1 MRFASL
7 WAGAFLGS
15 LALFGCSAAELET
28 HTTGGGGEADLVD
41 PEKVDALIKFDG
53 ESTIDL
59 APGEFHKLTVLTSPP
74 KPYEMYFA
82 LLNAPG
88 DASLDAS
95 HLFAGDDG
103 SAVVTLHAPNAPS
116 IFTVRAW
123 IKNGPAVEMTVN
135 VSKQGIGVVEI
146 VPTYDGSRPV
156 TEWVGSVIPGASC
169 DALIDQLPGEPN
181 GALVAVAP
189 SPENP
194 IVQSVPVGPK
204 LAVAVRAGHYAWG
217 CADAY
222 NIDAGA
228 STKIKV
234 HVVDVPAALDQT
246 HLNVSLTTSSQWQ
259 KSSGV
264 MKNALAEFN
273 AGFTSPMQTEAMALL
288 GVMQLFAADPLAF
301 ATARYDLGW
310 DAVAEAH
317 FAGLEK
323 SLAAQMYTWT
333 DAGLAADTPALQ
345 GRLQAIEDAPGKALF
360 LMDSIGG
367 LNADAAGAP
376 EAHIV
381 SWKSAPNDNVFLNG
395 TVFWLPSRF
404 VAAACRAGAELEI
417 GAPGVAMADI
427 LSTHAAC
434 AELSVSMV
442 GYEGC
447 DADCLKSMC
456 TSALGS
462 MWESAANAS
471 AYSGTI
477 GTLELSASG
486 KVTVDDVAA
495 PVTLEGTWIGT
506 VSDGFTD
513 VSIEGAVS
521 GQVIETD
528 PSGGDPPAD
537 DPPQ

>member
-1 MRFASL
+1 MRFAFL
-7 WAGAFLGS
+7 WAGALLGS
-15 LALFGCSAAELET
+15 LAWFGCSAAELEYT
-28 HTTGGGGEADLVD
+28 SGGGGEADNVD
-41 PEKVDALIKFDG
+41 PETIDAVIKFDG
-53 ESTIDL
+53 ASTIDL
-59 APGEFHKLTVLTSPP
+59 APGEFRELTVLTSPA

-95 HLFAGDDG
+95 HLFADNDG
-103 SAVVTLHAPNAPS
+103 RAVVNLHAPNAPS
-116 IFTVRAW
+116 MFSVRAW
-123 IKNGPAVEMTVN
+123 IKNGPLAEITVN
-135 VSKQGIGVVEI
+135 VSKQGIGVVEV
-146 VPTYDGSRPV
+146 VPSYGGSRPV
-156 TEWVGSVIPGASC
+156 TEWVGSVIAGASC
-169 DALIDQLPGEPN
+169 AELADQLPGEPN

-189 SPENP
+189 APENP
-194 IVQSVPVGPK
+194 VVQSVPVGPK

-222 NIDAGA
+222 NINAGT

-246 HLNVSLTTSSQWQ
+246 NLNISLITSSQWQ

-264 MKNALAEFN
+264 VENAVAEFSD
-273 AGFTSPMQTEAMALL
+273 GFTPPMQSEAAALL
-288 GVMQLFAADPLAF
+288 GVMELFAPDPQAF
-301 ATARYDLGW
+301 ATARYDLAW
-310 DAVAEAH
+310 DEVADAH
-317 FAGLEK
+317 FAALSK
-323 SLAAQMYTWT
+323 PLAEQMYTWIN
-333 DAGLAADTPALQ
+333 AGLAADTPALQ
-345 GRLQAIEDAPGKALF
+345 GRLQAIDDAPGKALF

-376 EAHIV
+376 DAHIV
-381 SWKSAPNDNVFLNG
+381 SWKSAPNDNVFLSG
-395 TVFWLPSRF
+395 TLFWLPSRF
-404 VAAACRAGAELEI
+404 VAAACRTGAELEI
-417 GAPGVAMADI
+417 GAPVAMADL

-447 DADCLKSMC
+447 DADCLKAMC
-456 TSALGS
+456 TSALGF

-477 GTLELSASG
+477 GTIDIGASG
-486 KVTVDDVAA
+486 KLTVDDVAA
-495 PVTLEGTWIGT
+495 PVTLEGSWIGT
-506 VSDGFTD
+506 VSDGFVD

-521 GQVIETD
+521 GEVVETD
-528 PSGGDPPAD
+528 PGGGDPPAD